1 MQMTGIAKKVF
12 AIGVAVMSLGS
23 NCGKISPLLGDA
35 CDKGQVCCA
44 YDRDSEGNNNRAPSC
59 MSRHQCTAPYPDGLG
74 GQVVDDSK
82 CR

>member
-1 MQMTGIAKKVF
+1 MHKKILWV
-12 AIGVAVMSLGS
+12 GLAVVLLGGS
-23 NCGKISPLLGDA
+23 CDKLSPLLGDA
-35 CDKGQVCCA
+35 CSSGQVCCA

-59 MSRHQCTAPYPDGLG
+59 MSRHQCIAPYPDGLG